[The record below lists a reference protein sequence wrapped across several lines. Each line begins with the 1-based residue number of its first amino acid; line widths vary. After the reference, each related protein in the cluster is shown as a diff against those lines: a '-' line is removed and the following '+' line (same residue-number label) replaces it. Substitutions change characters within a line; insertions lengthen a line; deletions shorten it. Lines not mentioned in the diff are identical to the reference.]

1 MRWFY
6 ENIQNFHV
14 EEVKAQIHLI
24 QFYKSQIKLQQKH
37 AVPKTTFLSR
47 PLTLELAKME
57 FELATEYSAF
67 VKSSLLW

>member
-6 ENIQNFHV
+6 ENIQNFQV
-14 EEVKAQIHLI
+14 KKVKAQIHLI
-24 QFYKSQIKLQQKH
+24 HFFKSKIKLQQKH
-37 AVPKTTFLSR
+37 AGSKARFLSWL
-47 PLTLELAKME
+47 LTLELAKME